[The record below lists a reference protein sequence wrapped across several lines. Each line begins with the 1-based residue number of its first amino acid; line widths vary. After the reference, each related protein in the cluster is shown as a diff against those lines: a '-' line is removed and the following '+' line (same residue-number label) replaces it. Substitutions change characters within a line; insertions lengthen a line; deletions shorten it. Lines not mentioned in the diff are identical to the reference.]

1 MCMVNGF
8 TNHVLS
14 VASILGLF
22 IISIDRYISI
32 FYPLRYADYM
42 TSKRAVILIACTWSY
57 AFITAVLPLVGWAK
71 YSFAKGIWLCVTD
84 FKASIT
90 FSYFIIFSVYAIP
103 LTMMTVIYYRI
114 FKIAYH
120 HARAIEQQAC
130 VPSEGDTLK
139 AYPTIKDWLKETT
152 PSAVVG
158 ANHENTEDNGSFVS
172 EDSNLALNAPRSL
185 INGRKQAW
193 NDTDYQSFSSVNK
206 SKPRMLPTQLDAAE
220 SNSPKMARPRMLS
233 VQPLQQSSRQTT
245 PNQIRR
251 KRKMHKFKK
260 EIRTGLIL
268 SVIVIIFVVSWS
280 PFAILN
286 LWALHTGKRT
296 SVASEAIVSRLAYT
310 NSAINPP
317 LYCLMNKVIRKS
329 MKKLWHRV
337 FKFLRMERCFKWLE
351 PNDNEFSM
359 YEMTHK

>member
-57 AFITAVLPLVGWAK
+57 ALITAILPLVGWAR
-71 YSFAKGIWLCVTD
+71 YSFVKGIWLCVTD
-84 FKASIT
+84 FKASFT

-103 LTMMTVIYYRI
+103 LTIMTVIYYRI

-130 VPSEGDTLK
+130 LPSEGDTLK
-139 AYPTIKDWLKETT
+139 AYPTIKDWLREAT
-152 PSAVVG
+152 PNALVG
-158 ANHENTEDNGSFVS
+158 TRSENTDNNGPLVS
-172 EDSNLALNAPRSL
+172 ESSNLTLNSPMSL
-185 INGRKQAW
+185 HNGKKQAW
-193 NDTDYQSFSSVNK
+193 SDTEYQSFNNINK
-206 SKPRMLPTQLDAAE
+206 SRPRLLSMQPDAGE
-220 SNSPKMARPRMLS
+220 SNGAKMARPRMQSL
-233 VQPLQQSSRQTT
+233 QPQQNSTRQAT

-251 KRKMHKFKK
+251 KRKLHKFKK

-286 LWALHTGKRT
+286 LWALHTGKKT
-296 SVASEAIVSRLAYT
+296 SIASEAIVSRLAYT

-317 LYCLMNKVIRKS
+317 LYCLMNKVIRRS

-351 PNDNEFSM
+351 SNDNEISM